1 MDKKIKQMKEQIQK
15 LETKEREIEKKRNEN
30 YKKLRDLKEQY
41 SKVANKDLIGK
52 CFKIFNRHNDEE
64 DENDEDAYW
73 TYLKV
78 TGLLYDDKCLV
89 QQFDLRVDE
98 KYYKAKERR
107 MAFSLIKNEDMHICF
122 LRGSN
127 TNLDY
132 IEITEKQY
140 KAAIDRC
147 LERLFKTKRSSKK
160 VVKKRPKF

>member
-1 MDKKIKQMKEQIQK
+1 MDKKSKQMKQQIETLEAREK
-15 LETKEREIEKKRNEN
+15 EIETKRSEN
-30 YKKLRDLKEQY
+30 YKKLRELKEQY

-52 CFKIFNRHNDEE
+52 CFKIFNRHDEAE

-89 QQFDLRVDE
+89 QQFDLRVDD
-98 KYYKAKERR
+98 KYHKAKERR
-107 MAFSLIKNEDMHICF
+107 MAFSLIKNEDTHICF

-127 TNLDY
+127 ANLDY

-140 KAAIDRC
+140 KAALDKCLDRLC
-147 LERLFKTKRSSKK
+147 CTKRPSRK
-160 VVKKRPKF
+160 VIKKRPKF